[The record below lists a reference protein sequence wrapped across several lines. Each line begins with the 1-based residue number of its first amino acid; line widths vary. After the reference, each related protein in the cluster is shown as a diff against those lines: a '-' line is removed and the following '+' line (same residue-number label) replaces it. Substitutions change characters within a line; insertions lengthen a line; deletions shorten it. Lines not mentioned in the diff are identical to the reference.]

1 MPKLEWLQPMAILG
15 TLLYALIGV
24 AIFWIAFI
32 VIDKITPYK
41 LWEEIVEHKNV
52 PPSYPGFGPR
62 KLDEAGR
69 IHPAGKGAPV
79 LRPRILLSKSA
90 GHEKRAEFLG
100 HGFCDQ
106 GQATPLPPL
115 VLWRVH
121 H

>member
-1 MPKLEWLQPMAILG
+1 M
-15 TLLYALIGV
+15 
-24 AIFWIAFI
+24 
-32 VIDKITPYK
+32 
-41 LWEEIVEHKNV
+41 

-100 HGFCDQ
+100 HGAETGPREAEPVEHAHGGFGDFLAALLIR
-106 GQATPLPPL
+106 GAAFVPGGTSALPDATGESGGE
-115 VLWRVH
+115 R
-121 H
+121 